1 MGATAVKS
9 TFRTSTEPDNRRRSE
24 RFPYI
29 VEAALSTETTMFPV
43 ETANLSKHGV
53 SLIVDNE
60 VAVGSFYLFEIAIG
74 PKTVETEVRV
84 VACRATEDGRFEI
97 GAEFC

>member
-1 MGATAVKS
+1 MSQAAPDVTCGP
-9 TFRTSTEPDNRRRSE
+9 RTGHNRRRSE

-29 VEAALSTETTMFPV
+29 VEAWLSRDGETFEV

-53 SLIVDNE
+53 GLTVDAE
-60 VAVGSFYLFEIAIG
+60 LAAGTFYMFEIAIG
-74 PKTVETEVRV
+74 PKKVETEIRV
-84 VACRATEDGRFEI
+84 VACRAREDGRFEI

>member
-1 MGATAVKS
+1 MSQKTLDAATSVP
-9 TFRTSTEPDNRRRSE
+9 RTAHDRRRRE

-29 VEAALSTETTMFPV
+29 VEATLSTDTETFAV

-53 SLIVDNE
+53 GLNVDNE
-60 VAVGSFYLFEIAIG
+60 LAPGTFYMFEIAIG
-74 PKTVETEVRV
+74 PKTVETEIRV
-84 VACRATEDGRFEI
+84 VSCRAMEDGRFEI

>member
-1 MGATAVKS
+1 MGTTVVSSKFRKS
-9 TFRTSTEPDNRRRSE
+9 TATDDRRRSE

-29 VEAALSTETTMFPV
+29 VEATLSTETTMFPV

-53 SLIVDNE
+53 LLVVDNE
-60 VAVGSFYLFEIAIG
+60 LAVGTFYMFEIAIG

-84 VACRATEDGRFEI
+84 VACRALEDGRFEI